1 MQKLDAEGVRR
12 LGSIIPLQYS
22 WLRRTEIVDRRD
34 PNLMRCYGTR
44 CQTFPTLITM
54 IKTRSD
60 FHSGLAAEAVLSSA
74 LGTRSSPLDS
84 TRWSSWIADFKRGA
98 RFEMLSFAS
107 LFPGPASPRF
117 PCTAAVSLIASR
129 FHIHV
134 PMVVGRRR
142 ECSVPTA
149 LG

>member
-1 MQKLDAEGVRR
+1 MQKLDTEGVRSR
-12 LGSIIPLQYS
+12 CSTISLQYS
-22 WLRRTEIVDRRD
+22 WSRRTEIVDRRE
-34 PNLMRCYGTR
+34 PKLMRGCGTR
-44 CQTFPTLITM
+44 YWTFPILTTM
-54 IKTRSD
+54 VKTRSD
-60 FHSGLAAEAVLSSA
+60 FHSGLAAEVVLSSA
-74 LGTRSSPLDS
+74 LGTRSSPLGS

-117 PCTAAVSLIASR
+117 PCTAAVRLIASR

-134 PMVVGRRR
+134 RVVVGRRR

-149 LG
+149 LS

>member
-1 MQKLDAEGVRR
+1 MQKLDTERVRR
-12 LGSIIPLQYS
+12 RGSIIPLQYS
-22 WLRRTEIVDRRD
+22 WSRRTEIVDRRD
-34 PNLMRCYGTR
+34 ANLVRCYGTQ
-44 CQTFPTLITM
+44 CQTFPILTTM

-60 FHSGLAAEAVLSSA
+60 FHSGFAAEVVLSSA

-84 TRWSSWIADFKRGA
+84 TRWSSWIADFKRDA

-117 PCTAAVSLIASR
+117 PCTAAVRLIASR

-134 PMVVGRRR
+134 PIVVGRRR
-142 ECSVPTA
+142 ECSVSTSP
-149 LG
+149 G